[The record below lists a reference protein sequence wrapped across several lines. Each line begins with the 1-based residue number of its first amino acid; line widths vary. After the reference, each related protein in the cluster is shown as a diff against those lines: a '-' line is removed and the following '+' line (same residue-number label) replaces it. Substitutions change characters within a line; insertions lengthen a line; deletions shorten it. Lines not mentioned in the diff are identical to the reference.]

1 MKCPKCDR
9 ELERE
14 PADPSVGIEEGY
26 WFCEACDLFVMD
38 SEVDDE
44 SDFVEDE
51 ARAKFDI

>member
-1 MKCPKCDR
+1 MNCPKCDR

-26 WFCEACDLFVMD
+26 WFCEACDLFVTD

-44 SDFVEDE
+44 SDFVDDE
-51 ARAKFDI
+51 TRR